1 VVERG
6 GGQLGG
12 ATVAVG
18 GGRGRKGGC
27 STEGKKEG
35 EPEMDLGAEAEVEA
49 SWVRRCAG
57 EKPSGSL
64 VYTCDE

>member
-6 GGQLGG
+6 GGSAWGHNCSR
-12 ATVAVG
+12 
-18 GGRGRKGGC
+18 GRGRKGGC

-64 VYTCDE
+64 VYT